1 MRVYAL
7 RIVCEPDFTLYTIT
21 SLNTTINLC
30 VQYTYEDSKFV
41 MVLSAKMQHTQ
52 ATYSQWYERV
62 VKRRGI
68 LTVVQRINHED

>member
-21 SLNTTINLC
+21 SLNTTINMC

-41 MVLSAKMQHTQ
+41 KVLSAKMQHTQ
-52 ATYSQWYERV
+52 ATQSQWYERV
-62 VKRRGI
+62 VKRREI